1 MRHKEPGELS
11 YRELERRIKALPD
24 GPATVL
30 NTPRPFAILGI
41 VGNVGIILGLLPS
54 LLITFMAPREW
65 MLWIA
70 YGGRASA
77 GVVGARVVFPPVGA
91 VAGSRRM
98 GPPEPG
104 PQLDHDIVQFR
115 ELTVWLRR
123 YPTDQL
129 AEHLRFTRRVQ
140 TRLSAK
146 IALMAGSLDR
156 LGIAP
161 LLIALGIQ
169 IKAVVDWGQ
178 TPYWQIML
186 GLFLAI
192 AYMVALMAAFMRLR
206 LQLYETVLEEA
217 LESRAS
223 PGRGAEF

>member
-70 YGGRASA
+70 YA
-77 GVVGARVVFPPVGA
+77 GLAIAVLGCAPVVFRTVWV
-91 VAGSRRM
+91 VARSMRIWRTDLVR
-98 GPPEPG
+98 
-104 PQLDHDIVQFR
+104 QLDHDIVQFR